1 MKTLSELLTE
11 LRQLDELLGIYTN
24 PNAYEPKGGHYE
36 TPKEREARLKFERSP
51 RGQALIAAAQR
62 RDAKA
67 LKKFE
72 RMKKLGIK
80 PTTRKPFPWRVDCA
94 GWWHAEKPW
103 FTFYHPYGEEYHI
116 TQVIKSPQRF
126 GITDSEID
134 QAINEFIR
142 KRDKSDKEYYLNTYN
157 RRFDDDV
164 KTVDVKII
172 RALMKDGVIDLCPP
186 LAKRVYDK
194 GWLKVYGG
202 DCSLEGT
209 SIPAM
214 KAAVREIITV
224 KGKGIDVD
232 ILQITPGGH
241 TNYSIYGMSDAE
253 RFLLK

>member
-1 MKTLSELLTE
+1 M
-11 LRQLDELLGIYTN
+11 
-24 PNAYEPKGGHYE
+24 
-36 TPKEREARLKFERSP
+36 
-51 RGQALIAAAQR
+51 
-62 RDAKA
+62 
-67 LKKFE
+67 
-72 RMKKLGIK
+72 GIK
-80 PTTRKPFPWRVDCA
+80 PTTRKPFPWRLDCA

-116 TQVIKSPQRF
+116 TQVIKSPLRF

-157 RRFDDDV
+157 RIFDDDV
-164 KTVDVKII
+164 KTVDAKII
-172 RALMKDGVIDLCPP
+172 RALMKDGVIDLCAP

-202 DCSLEGT
+202 DDCSLEGT

>member
-11 LRQLDELLGIYTN
+11 LRQLDELLSIYTN
-24 PNAYEPKGGHYE
+24 PNAFEPKGGHYE

-62 RDAKA
+62 RDAEA

-80 PTTRKPFPWRVDCA
+80 STTRKPFPWRVDCA

-103 FTFYHPYGEEYHI
+103 FTFSHDDEEYHI
-116 TQVIKSPQRF
+116 TQVINQPQRF

-142 KRDKSDKEYYLNTYN
+142 KRDKSDKEYYLGVYN

-164 KTVDVKII
+164 KTLDVKII
-172 RALMKDGVIDLCPP
+172 RALIKDGVIDLCAP
-186 LAKRVYDK
+186 LAKRVFDK
-194 GWLKVYGG
+194 GWLKVYGK

-209 SIPAM
+209 SLPAM

-224 KGKGIDVD
+224 KGNGIDVG